1 MRYPSRS
8 GLSQP
13 IADEDNP
20 YWVSFSDIMAG
31 LLVVFILATVAL
43 MLQLIERKE
52 TLAADMKD
60 LTKAVRVRESIV
72 INIQNRLREQN
83 IMVEVTEN
91 ESIIRI
97 PEEELNFKTMSYDI
111 PESQQNRV
119 RIIGKVLFEEISF
132 IELDTGRARSS
143 YLDTV
148 FVEGHTD
155 NRPTS
160 EAKVVYGNWGLSAL
174 RALSLWKYWDEF
186 SSKNQ
191 SLAMLKNHN
200 NKPLFSVSGYG
211 AGRPVTSQQTNEEE
225 WKRNRRIDIRFTV
238 KQPRLEDYQKI
249 KVEAL

>member
-8 GLSQP
+8 GPSQP
-13 IADEDNP
+13 PADEDNP

-52 TLAADMKD
+52 TLTDKMKE
-60 LTKAVRVRESIV
+60 LTKAVKVRETIV
-72 INIQNRLREQN
+72 LTIQERLREQN

-111 PESQQNRV
+111 PESQQDSV
-119 RIIGKVLFEEISF
+119 RIIGRVLYEEISF
-132 IELDTGRARSS
+132 IELDTGMSRSS

-160 EAKVVYGNWGLSAL
+160 ETKVVYGNWGLSTL

-186 SSKNQ
+186 SNKNQ
-191 SLAMLKNHN
+191 SLALLKNHN
-200 NKPLFSVSGYG
+200 NKPSFSVSGYG
-211 AGRPVTSQQTNEEE
+211 AGRPVTAQQTNEEE

-238 KQPRLEDYQKI
+238 KQPTLKDYEKI
-249 KVEAL
+249 RADSL